1 MAQFT
6 LYSYFR
12 SSTSYRTRIAM
23 HFKGLEFENKPV
35 HLIQDGGQ
43 QYAASYKALNPSSEV
58 PTLIHEGHIISQSVA
73 IIEYLDEI
81 APQPKLYPGH
91 AGQKAKIRQFC
102 EIINCTHPYH
112 NVKTTKYLESELQII
127 SEKKDQWV
135 QYWINKGLE
144 PLEEMAKKYSD
155 EFSFGNQFS
164 AADCFLIPMMFSAHR
179 FGVDTSKFSILSRIN
194 ERALKLDFVQKSHPY
209 RQPDTPEEMRSLS
222 LV

>member
-23 HFKGLEFENKPV
+23 HFKGLEFENKAV

-43 QYAASYKALNPSSEV
+43 QHAASYKSLNPSSEV
-58 PTLIHEGHIISQSVA
+58 PTLVHEGHVISQSVA

-81 APQPKLYPGH
+81 APQPKLYPGL
-91 AGQKAKIRQFC
+91 AGQRAKIRQFC

-112 NVKTTKYLESELQII
+112 NLKTTKYLESVLNIPA
-127 SEKKDQWV
+127 EKKDQWV
-135 QYWINKGLE
+135 KDWIAKGLE
-144 PLEEMAKKYSD
+144 PLEELAKKYAGD
-155 EFSFGNQFS
+155 YSFGNQFT
-164 AADCFLIPMMFSAHR
+164 AADCFLIPMMFSAQR
-179 FGVDTSKFSILSRIN
+179 FGVDTSKLLTLSKIN
-194 ERALKLDFVQKSHPY
+194 ERALKLEFVQKAHPY
-209 RQPDTPEEMRSLS
+209 RQPDTPEEMKVLE